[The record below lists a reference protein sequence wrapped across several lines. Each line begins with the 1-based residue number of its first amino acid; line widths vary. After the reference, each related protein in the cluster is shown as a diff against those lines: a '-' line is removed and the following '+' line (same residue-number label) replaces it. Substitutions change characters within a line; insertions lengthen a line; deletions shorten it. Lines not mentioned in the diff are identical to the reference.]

1 MQIRHVRIENFRGI
15 RNLNWLLGARI
26 VCLIGPN
33 DSTKTTILDAIEL
46 ALSAR
51 SNIQLGDVDFHNGD
65 IDKPILINVTVT
77 EFPNELIEVIWERPL
92 IWPN

>member
-1 MQIRHVRIENFRGI
+1 MQIRHERIENFSGI
-15 RNLNWLLGARI
+15 RNLNWFLGGRI

-51 SNIQLGDVDFHNGD
+51 SNI
-65 IDKPILINVTVT
+65 
-77 EFPNELIEVIWERPL
+77 
-92 IWPN
+92 